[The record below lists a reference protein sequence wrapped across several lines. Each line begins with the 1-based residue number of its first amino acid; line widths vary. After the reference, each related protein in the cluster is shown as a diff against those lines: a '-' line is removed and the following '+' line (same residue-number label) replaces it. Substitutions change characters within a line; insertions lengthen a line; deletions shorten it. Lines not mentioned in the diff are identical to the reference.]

1 MAQVEQDQGLPS
13 MEVFSSHGIGG
24 INCISLHPTDPQIY
38 WIGVAQGGMENHRW
52 PRHLSAAN

>member
-1 MAQVEQDQGLPS
+1 MAQVGPDQGLPI

-38 WIGVAQGGMENHRW
+38 WIGVAQGGYGKPPMEEIPICR
-52 PRHLSAAN
+52 